1 MWTMPITDRPTW
13 YHSNT
18 YTADSACEHC
28 EGIIRHENW
37 CITKNEAV
45 TYAYEAVLDAG
56 KLSLGDRIILHALG
70 VLWSGKVCAGS
81 CKSLAAA
88 TAG

>member
-1 MWTMPITDRPTW
+1 MPTSDRSTW

-28 EGIIRHENW
+28 GGIIRHQDW
-37 CITKNEAV
+37 CITKSELV
-45 TYAYEAVLDAG
+45 IYAYEAVLDAR

-70 VLWSGKVCAGS
+70 VVWIGEACAGR

-88 TAG
+88 TT

>member
-1 MWTMPITDRPTW
+1 MPLTDKSSW

-28 EGIIRHENW
+28 GGIIRHEKW
-37 CITKNEAV
+37 CITKSEIV
-45 TYAYEAVLDAG
+45 IYAYEAVLDAE

-70 VLWSGKVCAGS
+70 VLWGGKVCAGN
-81 CKSLAAA
+81 CKALIAA